1 MKLKASQK
9 MMQKSDKTLVGFLQK
24 AHDYQLE
31 EYLSSLPDIEH
42 EFSPVSES
50 NIIYAENI
58 RKKKNRNITT
68 NICRIAASLTLAFSI
83 FCAPAAHIYGTEADV
98 GIFVYI
104 ERPKS
109 DGFNQFF
116 LSGLGVEWPGCIQDI
131 YTIDIPEGFV
141 LYDSDVTIINDK
153 MLSRSYVYRNISTDD
168 EIIFNQVYAE
178 TYDKIIDNE
187 HAELGLVRD
196 KSKGGE
202 YISYFCH
209 EDEPDW
215 GNRIYFSDGIDIVEI
230 RTTMDKEFIMKLYD
244 SLRKK

>member
-9 MMQKSDKTLVGFLQK
+9 MTRKSDKKLVGFLQK

-31 EYLSSLPDIEH
+31 EYLGSLPEIEH

-50 NIIYAENI
+50 NIIYAEKQ

-68 NICRIAASLTLAFSI
+68 NICRIAASLTLVFSM
-83 FCAPAAHIYGTEADV
+83 FYAPTTHILGTEADV

-109 DGFNQFF
+109 EGFNDFF

-141 LYDSDVTIINDK
+141 LYDCDVSIINGK
-153 MLSRSYVYRNISTDD
+153 MLSRWYEYRNISTGD
-168 EIIFNQVYAE
+168 EIIFNQDYAE
-178 TYDKIIDNE
+178 TYGATIDNE
-187 HAELGLVRD
+187 HAELTLNRD

-202 YISYFCH
+202 YISYFRY
-209 EDEPDW
+209 ENEPDW
-215 GNRIYFSDGIDIVEI
+215 PNIIYFSDGFDIIEI
-230 RTTMDKEFIMKLYD
+230 RTNMDKEFIMKLYD